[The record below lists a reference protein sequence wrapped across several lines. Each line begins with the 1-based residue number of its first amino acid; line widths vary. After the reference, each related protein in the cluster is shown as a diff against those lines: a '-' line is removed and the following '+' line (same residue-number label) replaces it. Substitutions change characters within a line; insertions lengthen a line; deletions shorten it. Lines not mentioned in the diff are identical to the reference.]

1 MEKRQLERQASIDSG
16 PRHVLAEGEHLR
28 LVRQGHWEYAE
39 RTKTNRAV
47 AIVAVTD
54 QRKILLTEQYR
65 IPLGQRVIELPA
77 GLVGDD
83 AGSESE
89 DFAVAARRE
98 LLEETGYEAALVRF
112 LTVGPPTA
120 GLASEVVAFMLAT
133 GLNQMA
139 PGGGIGTEQIVV
151 HAIELFQVQ
160 HWLDEQAARGL
171 LIDPKVYAGLY
182 FAQHAD

>member
-1 MEKRQLERQASIDSG
+1 MRDWPRQEGREEHDAE
-16 PRHVLAEGEHLR
+16 VLAEGKHLR
-28 LVRQGHWEYAE
+28 LVRQGHWEYAQ

-47 AIVAVTD
+47 AIVAITND
-54 QRKILLTEQYR
+54 QKILLTEQYR

-83 AGSESE
+83 AGHEAE
-89 DFAVAARRE
+89 DFSIAARRE

-133 GLNQMA
+133 GLNQVA
-139 PGGGIGTEQIVV
+139 AGGGVGSEQIVV
-151 HAIELFQVQ
+151 HAVELTEVP
-160 HWLDEQAARGL
+160 HWLEEHAAGGL
-171 LIDPKVYAGLY
+171 LVDPKVYAGLY
-182 FAQHAD
+182 FAEHAD